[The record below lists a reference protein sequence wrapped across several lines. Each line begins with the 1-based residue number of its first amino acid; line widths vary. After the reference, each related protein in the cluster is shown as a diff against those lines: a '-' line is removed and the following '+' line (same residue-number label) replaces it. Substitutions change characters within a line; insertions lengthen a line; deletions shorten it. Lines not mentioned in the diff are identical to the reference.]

1 MFSIVMLRDLETP
14 EQRDGYDTSTD
25 EADSLLD
32 GEESPWEWS
41 SAAKYTFPVNEHTLW
56 SPDGVYLHQFLQAHR
71 AIRVTDMQTTNTA
84 TMGLEEL
91 VREYSV
97 LYVVRPNLLDY
108 TKLGKSQKGG
118 IRSRFLQYLNS
129 YDDCHPDRPLQGVK
143 VHLMVLCNRNASI
156 EHLENTL
163 KARLKANIAY
173 SCCTGRAMGTERYAL
188 SAETVCAMVVEQVG
202 CVMKD
207 IQQKER
213 DRRTRRLQLRSADP
227 TATKRHKPNCPP
239 ANALPHT
246 NHTPTP
252 THAPKS
258 FVIARTDGIGRGW
271 QVGEVMT
278 ADQQKVVCWYQSPI
292 AQSSSARDSISQK
305 MWREHMFLPVWLWI
319 ASVDSLSGTIDT
331 KEHYALHPPND
342 VGGGHWEHAYE
353 VLEST
358 SIVYWFTSLTKDYR
372 LPDDVK
378 LVLKERYGD
387 A

>member
-1 MFSIVMLRDLETP
+1 
-14 EQRDGYDTSTD
+14 
-25 EADSLLD
+25 
-32 GEESPWEWS
+32 
-41 SAAKYTFPVNEHTLW
+41 
-56 SPDGVYLHQFLQAHR
+56 
-71 AIRVTDMQTTNTA
+71 
-84 TMGLEEL
+84 
-91 VREYSV
+91 
-97 LYVVRPNLLDY
+97 
-108 TKLGKSQKGG
+108 
-118 IRSRFLQYLNS
+118 
-129 YDDCHPDRPLQGVK
+129 
-143 VHLMVLCNRNASI
+143 MVLCNRNASI
-156 EHLENTL
+156 EQLENTL
-163 KARLKANIAY
+163 KARLKANIAC

-188 SAETVCAMVVEQVG
+188 SAETVCTMVVEQVG

-227 TATKRHKPNCPP
+227 TATKRHKPSCPP

-258 FVIARTDGIGRGW
+258 FVIARTEGIGRGW

-342 VGGGHWEHAYE
+342 VCGGHSQASIDYE
-353 VLEST
+353 E
-358 SIVYWFTSLTKDYR
+358 IRKELTY
-372 LPDDVK
+372 
-378 LVLKERYGD
+378 
-387 A
+387 